1 MALALNIVS
10 HSEAETTALA
20 GKLAPFFRAGD
31 LVILTG
37 ELGAGKTVFVR
48 GLARGL
54 GIDEDLVNSPS
65 FTVVNEY
72 PDGKLPL
79 FHFDLYRLGDAS
91 ELQEIGWDEYR
102 RRDGL
107 VVVEWGERADG
118 YLPPHYYRI
127 VFTPLNEQ
135 DRQIDI
141 AYVES

>member
-10 HSEAETTALA
+10 HSEAETLALA
-20 GKLAPFFRAGD
+20 QKLVPFFRPGD
-31 LVILTG
+31 VVVLTG

-48 GLARGL
+48 GLATGL
-54 GIDEDLVNSPS
+54 GVAEDQVNSPS

-72 PDGKLPL
+72 PDGRIPI
-79 FHFDLYRLGDAS
+79 FHFDLYRLGDPS

-102 RRDGL
+102 QRDGL
-107 VVVEWGERADG
+107 IVVEWGERAEDH
-118 YLPPHYYRI
+118 LPPRYYRI
-127 VFTPLNEQ
+127 TFNTLGET